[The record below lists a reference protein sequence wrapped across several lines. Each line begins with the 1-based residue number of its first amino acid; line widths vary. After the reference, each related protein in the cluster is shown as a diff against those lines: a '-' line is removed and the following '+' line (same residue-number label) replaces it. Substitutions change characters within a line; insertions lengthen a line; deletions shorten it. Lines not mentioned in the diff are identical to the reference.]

1 MAWLFLVLAGGFEIG
16 WPLGLKYGWTE
27 EGVRPWPLVAAVA
40 CMAASGGLLFLAQ
53 RSIPMGTAYAVWT
66 GIGSVGAFTAGVLL
80 FGEAATAARMV
91 CVGLIVCGIVGL
103 KVFAPTS
110 PV

>member
-1 MAWLFLVLAGGFEIG
+1 MAWLFLVVAGLFEIG

-27 EGVRPWPLVAAVA
+27 QGLRPWPIVGSIA
-40 CMAASGGLLFLAQ
+40 CMTCSGAFLFLAQ

-66 GIGSVGAFTAGVLL
+66 GIGSVGAFIAGMLL
-80 FGEAATAARMV
+80 FKEPATAARMV

-103 KVFAPTS
+103 KLFS
-110 PV
+110 E